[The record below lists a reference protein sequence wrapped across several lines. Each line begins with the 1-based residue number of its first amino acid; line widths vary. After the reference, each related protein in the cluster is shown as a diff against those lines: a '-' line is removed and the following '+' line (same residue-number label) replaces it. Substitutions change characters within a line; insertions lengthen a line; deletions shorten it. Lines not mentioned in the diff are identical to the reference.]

1 MSTSRGCPFP
11 CSFCSVPTLY
21 GRRYRFRSIDEIRQ
35 EFDSFK
41 GGRFMFIY
49 DDNIVGKFKFAKE
62 LFRALIPYKKRW
74 IAQASIN
81 VAKDDGLLALAAAS
95 GCMQL
100 LIGFE
105 SISPTVIDS
114 IGKKQNTIEE
124 YEEAVRKIHSYG
136 IAVHGFFIFGFD
148 QDDASVFESTVNF
161 CRKIKLD
168 TAAFSV
174 LVPYPGTSLHQSL
187 NNEGRILTKDWS
199 QYDDVVFEPKQ
210 MSVETLR
217 RGVDWAWREFYRLP
231 SILSRIGRRSPTLS
245 TFLVW
250 VANFY
255 VMTRYMP
262 GRAARM
268 GL

>member
-1 MSTSRGCPFP
+1 
-11 CSFCSVPTLY
+11 
-21 GRRYRFRSIDEIRQ
+21 
-35 EFDSFK
+35 
-41 GGRFMFIY
+41 
-49 DDNIVGKFKFAKE
+49 
-62 LFRALIPYKKRW
+62 

-114 IGKKQNTIEE
+114 IGKKQNTIEQ

-148 QDDASVFESTVNF
+148 QDDANVFESTVKF

-168 TAAFSV
+168 TAAFSII
-174 LVPYPGTSLHQSL
+174 VPYPGTSLHQSL
-187 NNEGRILTKDWS
+187 NEEGRILTKDWA

-217 RGVDWAWREFYRLP
+217 RGVDWAWREFYKLP
-231 SILSRIGRRSPTLS
+231 SIWGRLSRRAPTLP
-245 TFLVW
+245 TFLLW
-250 VANFY
+250 LANLY

-262 GRAARM
+262 RRAARIK
-268 GL
+268 L